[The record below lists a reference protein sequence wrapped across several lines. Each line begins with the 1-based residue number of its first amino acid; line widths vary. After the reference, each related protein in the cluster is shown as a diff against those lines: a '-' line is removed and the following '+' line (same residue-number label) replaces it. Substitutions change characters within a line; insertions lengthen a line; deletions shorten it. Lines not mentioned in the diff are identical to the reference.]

1 MKVILSRRAAP
12 DRLEH
17 VSRSSDYRAAVPAVV
32 FVAPYFLP
40 TTSRFIEAAATT
52 RGVQLG
58 LVSNDPEEKIPDEI
72 RAHLSAHFQVENALD
87 PGQLLGAVRSLG
99 GQLGGVDRILGP
111 LEELQVPMAQV
122 RAELGV
128 DGVDVETA
136 RNFRDK
142 NRMKSVMAS
151 HGVPCA
157 RYQLVGSQEAVWDF
171 INSTGLPVVAKPPSG
186 SGTRNTFRLNEP
198 AQVESWLRW
207 SPPSAEDP
215 TLLEEFMTGDEHAF
229 DCVFI
234 DGKPV
239 WWNISNYYPT
249 PLQVMENAWI
259 QWSVVLPR
267 EIAGPEYDA
276 IREVGPAAIA
286 ALGLQTGLV
295 HMEWFRRP
303 NGSIAISEAAVRPP
317 GAQFST
323 LISYAHAFDLYRAWA
338 ELMIYESFNPPPR
351 QFAVG
356 AAYLRGQ
363 GKGRVVGVSGLEKAQ
378 ATAAGMVVEVKL
390 PHEGQS
396 PTGHYE
402 GEGYVIVRH
411 PETARVEE
419 AIRAIVGNV
428 KVALG

>member
-1 MKVILSRRAAP
+1 MADSVTAGTVIASKTWF
-12 DRLEH
+12 EGC
-17 VSRSSDYRAAVPAVV
+17 DYRAAVPAVV

-40 TTSRFIEAAATT
+40 TTSRFIAAAATT
-52 RGVQLG
+52 PGVVLG
-58 LVSNDPEEKIPDEI
+58 LVSADPAQKIPNEV
-72 RAHLSAHFQVENALD
+72 RPHLAAHYQVENALD
-87 PGQLLGAVRSLG
+87 PDQLHKAVTAIA

-122 RAELGV
+122 RVALSV

-142 NRMKSVMAS
+142 DRMKKVLSA
-151 HGVPCA
+151 HGLPCA
-157 RYQLVGSQEAVWDF
+157 RHRLVGSTDAAWEF
-171 INSTGLPVVAKPPSG
+171 INAIGLPVVAKPPSG

-198 AQVESWLRW
+198 GQVESWLRW
-207 SPPSAEDP
+207 SPPSMENP
-215 TLLEEFMTGDEHAF
+215 TLLEEFVTGDEHAF
-229 DCVFI
+229 DCVFVK
-234 DGKPV
+234 GQPV

-267 EIAGPEYDA
+267 DISGPEYA
-276 IREVGPAAIA
+276 QISEAGPAAIT

-303 NGSIAISEAAVRPP
+303 DGSIAISEAAVRPP

-323 LISYAHAFDLYRAWA
+323 LISYAHDFDLYRDWA
-338 ELMIYESFNPPPR
+338 KLMIYQEFDPPPR
-351 QFAVG
+351 QYAVG

-363 GKGRVVGVSGLEKAQ
+363 GKGQVVGISGLEKAQ
-378 ATAAGMVVEVKL
+378 ETAAGMVVEIKL
-390 PHEGQS
+390 PETGQS

-419 AIRAIVGNV
+419 AIRAIVANV

>member
-1 MKVILSRRAAP
+1 M
-12 DRLEH
+12 
-17 VSRSSDYRAAVPAVV
+17 PAVV

-40 TTSRFIEAAATT
+40 TTSRFIAAAANVP
-52 RGVQLG
+52 GVRLG
-58 LVSNDPEEKIPDEI
+58 LVSTDPAEKIPPEVSPLLA
-72 RAHLSAHFQVENALD
+72 AHYQVEDALD
-87 PGQLLGAVRSLG
+87 SSHLLGAVRSVG
-99 GQLGGVDRILGP
+99 AQLGGVDRILGP

-142 NRMKSVMAS
+142 DRMKKVMSA
-151 HGVPCA
+151 HGLPCA
-157 RYQLVGSQEAVWDF
+157 RHRLVGSAEEAWDF

-198 AQVESWLRW
+198 DQVDSWLRW
-207 SPPSAEDP
+207 SPPSSANP
-215 TLLEEFMTGDEHAF
+215 TLLEEFVVGDEYAF
-229 DCVFI
+229 DCVFVK
-234 DGKPV
+234 GQAV
-239 WWNISNYYPT
+239 WWNITSYYPT

-267 EIAGPEYDA
+267 DISGPEYQDIGQA
-276 IREVGPAAIA
+276 GPAAIA

-303 NGSIAISEAAVRPP
+303 DGSIAISEAAVRPP

-323 LISYAHAFDLYRAWA
+323 LISYAHDFDLYRAWA
-338 ELMIYESFNPPPR
+338 ELVIYEAFDPPPR
-351 QFAVG
+351 QYSVG

-363 GKGRVVGVSGLEKAQ
+363 GKGRVVGITGLEKAQ
-378 ATAAGMVVEVKL
+378 EVAAGMVVEIRL
-390 PHEGQS
+390 PQEGQS
-396 PTGHYE
+396 STAHYE

-419 AIRAIVGNV
+419 AIRAIVSNV
-428 KVALG
+428 KVSLG